1 MLIEKFHIRLKKFAN
16 ISLIKILNDDK
27 IQNNLKLEVNMDNSN
42 NKEKSITN
50 EDECETNNSLLK
62 KPETK
67 PINDNKTNQLLLKII
82 DRNKS

>member
-1 MLIEKFHIRLKKFAN
+1 
-16 ISLIKILNDDK
+16 
-27 IQNNLKLEVNMDNSN
+27 MDNSN